1 VHENQA
7 GNAQGVNVARL
18 NYLVPGFVI
27 VPDSAFKTLDGAMK
41 CLQKKNIEHI
51 Y

>member
-1 VHENQA
+1 VHGNQA

-18 NYLVPGFVI
+18 SFFVPSFVI
-27 VPDSAFKTLDGAMK
+27 VPDSVFNTLDGAMK
-41 CLQKKNIEHI
+41 CLQKMNIEHI